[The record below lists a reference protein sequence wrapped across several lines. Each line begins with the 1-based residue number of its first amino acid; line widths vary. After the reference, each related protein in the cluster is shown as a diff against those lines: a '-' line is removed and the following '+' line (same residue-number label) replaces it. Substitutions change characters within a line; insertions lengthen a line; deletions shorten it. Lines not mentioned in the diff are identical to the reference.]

1 VADLVAT
8 QADLVGLDQVAVVA
22 ELLFLLLTEQW
33 LASLAVA
40 VLVVAVAKMAAVAMH
55 PLV

>member
-8 QADLVGLDQVAVVA
+8 QADLVDLDQVAVVV

-33 LASLAVA
+33 LALLAVA
-40 VLVVAVAKMAAVAMH
+40 VLVAVVANMAVVAMH